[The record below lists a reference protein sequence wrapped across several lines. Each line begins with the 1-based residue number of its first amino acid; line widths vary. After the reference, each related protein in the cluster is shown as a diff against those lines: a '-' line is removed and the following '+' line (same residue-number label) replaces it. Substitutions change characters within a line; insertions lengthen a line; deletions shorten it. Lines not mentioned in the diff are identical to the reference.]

1 MAISRNFTKRT
12 LEAIKPPTERKR
24 EVYSDEKEKGL
35 RLFVTQSGT
44 KTFYLYRKVQGRPE
58 QIRIGAFP
66 DLSVEQARKKAAE
79 LNGLIAQGKNPQDAA
94 REKRGEMTFG
104 ELFQEVLERHLEPR
118 RRPKTVTE
126 YKRQYEVHLKPWKG
140 RKLSAIR
147 RRDVLQLHS
156 GIGQDSGP
164 YIANRVLALVSMIFS
179 KGSSWGHYKGNN
191 PAQGVERFQE
201 KSRDRFLQP
210 DEIPRFFQALAEESN
225 TTARDCL
232 MMCLLTGARRGNVQ
246 AMRWEEVHL
255 ERATWR
261 IPDTKAGE
269 ALTVPLVPKA
279 QEILRGRLEGA
290 EDSPWV
296 FPGREVSKHLVE
308 MKTVWARIL
317 ERAEIAD
324 LRMHDLR
331 RSLGS
336 WMAAKG
342 ASLTVIGKGLGHKN
356 TSTTAIYSRLN
367 IDPVREAMEE
377 ATAALLEA
385 SSEDPSIS
393 AHRSD

>member
-1 MAISRNFTKRT
+1 M
-12 LEAIKPPTERKR
+12 
-24 EVYSDEKEKGL
+24 
-35 RLFVTQSGT
+35 
-44 KTFYLYRKVQGRPE
+44 
-58 QIRIGAFP
+58 
-66 DLSVEQARKKAAE
+66 
-79 LNGLIAQGKNPQDAA
+79 
-94 REKRGEMTFG
+94 
-104 ELFQEVLERHLEPR
+104 
-118 RRPKTVTE
+118 
-126 YKRQYEVHLKPWKG
+126 
-140 RKLSAIR
+140 
-147 RRDVLQLHS
+147 
-156 GIGQDSGP
+156 
-164 YIANRVLALVSMIFS
+164 ANRVLALISMLFS
-179 KGSSWGHYKGNN
+179 KGSAWGQYNGDN

-201 KSRDRFLQP
+201 RSRDRFLQP
-210 DEIPRFFQALAEESN
+210 DEIPRFFQALAQEPN

-246 AMRWEEVHL
+246 AMRWEDVNL
-255 ERATWR
+255 ERETWR
-261 IPDTKAGE
+261 IPDTKTGE

-279 QEILRGRLEGA
+279 VEVLQIRQNEA

-296 FPGREVSKHLVE
+296 FPGREGGKHLVE

-317 ERAEIAD
+317 ERAGIAD

-377 ATAALLEA
+377 AT
-385 SSEDPSIS
+385 SSMFETVSRRDFEVDTAI
-393 AHRSD
+393 HD